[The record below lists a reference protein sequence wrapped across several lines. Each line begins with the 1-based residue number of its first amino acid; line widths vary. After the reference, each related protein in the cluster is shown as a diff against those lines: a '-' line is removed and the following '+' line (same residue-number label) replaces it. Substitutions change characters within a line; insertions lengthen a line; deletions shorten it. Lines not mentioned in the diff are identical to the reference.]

1 VWRTPALHRDGD
13 ASIYDPWPIMLL
25 QATHSPE
32 SLLVASKDGRE
43 NILVAT
49 SWVSASVEQQS
60 VFVFFK
66 KKKEEFELEQ
76 QAAFTNY
83 DDVRHQF

>member
-1 VWRTPALHRDGD
+1 MVHHAAAGHAFPG
-13 ASIYDPWPIMLL
+13 
-25 QATHSPE
+25 

-66 KKKEEFELEQ
+66 KKTETDFHPL
-76 QAAFTNY
+76 NY
-83 DDVRHQF
+83 QGTDLRPNPIIQFLPIKF